1 MLCFRSRV
9 IVTSYVYSDFS
20 KEKSARKAAIK
31 RKSLCRIWQVYF
43 KVSSTLTDRP
53 MTNHL
58 LEDKFKRV
66 SMLFDSSKGLS
77 ITVLWSVI
85 TWPFARWNTWERPLD
100 WNQLTETKYVQLTMD
115 SLIHYWN
122 FSWMNER
129 TTVSCAYIA
138 SRLTITIYRF
148 NN

>member
-1 MLCFRSRV
+1 MYT
-9 IVTSYVYSDFS
+9 VTFLQGEVSEESS
-20 KEKSARKAAIK
+20 NK

-66 SMLFDSSKGLS
+66 SMLFDPSKGLS

-85 TWPFARWNTWERPLD
+85 T
-100 WNQLTETKYVQLTMD
+100 
-115 SLIHYWN
+115 
-122 FSWMNER
+122 
-129 TTVSCAYIA
+129 
-138 SRLTITIYRF
+138 
-148 NN
+148 